1 MTDPVI
7 LGYRDI
13 NETTVEI
20 TFGTVDYGQA
30 VARVARD
37 AVNDP
42 GTLVMLRHLY
52 DRQRSIQTV
61 PRRSA
66 NPRK

>member
-1 MTDPVI
+1 MSDPVI
-7 LGYRDI
+7 LGYRDAG
-13 NETTVEI
+13 NGMVEV

-30 VARVARD
+30 VCLVPKEATE
-37 AVNDP
+37 DP
-42 GTLVMLRHLY
+42 GFLQMLRQLH
-52 DRQRSIQTV
+52 DRQRSINTI

>member
-1 MTDPVI
+1 MDPVI
-7 LGYRDI
+7 LGIKDI
-13 NETTVEI
+13 SDDTVEV

-30 VARVARD
+30 VCRVQRSMLND
-37 AVNDP
+37 A
-42 GTLVMLRHLY
+42 GTFTMLTALH
-52 DRQRSIQTV
+52 DRQRGIATM